1 MKIIVGLGNPGIRY
15 QMSRHNI
22 GFQVVDRLAQISHLS
37 IQAKRFKSL
46 YGTGRID
53 SQQVIL
59 VKPATYMNRSG
70 EAVKKATDFFQLGLE
85 DLVVIH
91 DDMDLAFGAL
101 RFKRRGGDGGHQ
113 GLRSIIGLMG
123 ENNFLR
129 LKVGIG
135 RPPQGMDPAEYVL
148 EAFDKIEQSRLDQTL
163 TLAAESLRVMLLE
176 GLEKAMNQFQRRSRF
191 PFFEPVKNS
200 LS

>member
-1 MKIIVGLGNPGIRY
+1 
-15 QMSRHNI
+15 MSRHNI

-37 IQAKRFKSL
+37 IHTKRFKSL

-59 VKPATYMNRSG
+59 AKPITYMNRSG
-70 EAVKKATDFFQLGLE
+70 EAVKKATDFFQLGVE
-85 DLVVIH
+85 DLVVVH
-91 DDMDLAFGAL
+91 DDMDLPFGTL

-113 GLRSIIGLMG
+113 GLRSIIELTG

-148 EAFDKIEQSRLDQTL
+148 KTFDKIEQDHLDL
-163 TLAAESLRVMLLE
+163 TLSQAAESLRVMLSE
-176 GLEKAMNQFQRRSRF
+176 GLEMAMNQFQKKPRL
-191 PFFEPVKNS
+191 PS
-200 LS
+200 LKL

>member
-15 QMSRHNI
+15 RMSRHNI

-37 IQAKRFKSL
+37 IHTKRFKSL

-59 VKPATYMNRSG
+59 AKPITYMNRSG
-70 EAVKKATDFFQLGLE
+70 EAVKKATDFFQLGVE
-85 DLVVIH
+85 DLVVVH
-91 DDMDLAFGAL
+91 DDMDLPFGTL

-113 GLRSIIGLMG
+113 GLRSIIELTG

-148 EAFDKIEQSRLDQTL
+148 KTFDKIEQDHLDL
-163 TLAAESLRVMLLE
+163 TLSQAAESLRVMLSE
-176 GLEKAMNQFQRRSRF
+176 GLEMAMNQFQKKPRL
-191 PFFEPVKNS
+191 PS
-200 LS
+200 LKL

>member
-1 MKIIVGLGNPGIRY
+1 VKIIVGLGNPGIRY
-15 QMSRHNI
+15 RMSRHNI

-37 IQAKRFKSL
+37 IHTKRFKSL

-59 VKPATYMNRSG
+59 AKPITYMNRSG
-70 EAVKKATDFFQLGLE
+70 EAVKKATDFFQLGVE

-91 DDMDLAFGAL
+91 DDMDLPFGTL

-113 GLRSIIGLMG
+113 GLRSIIELTG

-148 EAFDKIEQSRLDQTL
+148 KTFDKIEQDHLDL
-163 TLAAESLRVMLLE
+163 TLSQAAESLRVMLSE
-176 GLEKAMNQFQRRSRF
+176 GLEMAMNQFQKKPRL
-191 PFFEPVKNS
+191 PS
-200 LS
+200 LKL

>member
-1 MKIIVGLGNPGIRY
+1 VKIIVGLGNPGIRY
-15 QMSRHNI
+15 RMSRHNI

-37 IQAKRFKSL
+37 LHTKRFKSL

-59 VKPATYMNRSG
+59 AKPITYMNRSG
-70 EAVKKATDFFQLGLE
+70 EAVKKATDFFQLGVE
-85 DLVVIH
+85 DLVVVH
-91 DDMDLAFGAL
+91 DDMDLPFGTL

-113 GLRSIIGLMG
+113 GLRSIIELTG

-148 EAFDKIEQSRLDQTL
+148 KTFDKIEQDHLDL
-163 TLAAESLRVMLLE
+163 TLSQAAESLRVMLSE
-176 GLEKAMNQFQRRSRF
+176 GLEMAMNQFQKKPRL
-191 PFFEPVKNS
+191 PS
-200 LS
+200 LKL